1 MSLRTFVRNLPG
13 RAATGVFIVHSGWQ
27 KWNGDEQTAVGI
39 HGMASHAFPALK
51 DIKPSTF
58 LKLVSVGELAT
69 GAALLTP
76 FVPRFI
82 AGAAL
87 SGFSGALLTMYWR
100 TPALRQEG
108 SIWPTPAGL
117 GVSKDVWMFGIG
129 SGLVL
134 DAILPVE
141 KK

>member
-1 MSLRTFVRNLPG
+1 MSLRTFARNLPG
-13 RAATGVFIVHSGWQ
+13 RAATGLFLVHSGWQ
-27 KWNGDEQTAVGI
+27 KWHGDEQTAAGI
-39 HGMASHAFPALK
+39 HGMASHAFPGFK
-51 DIKPSTF
+51 DMKPTTF
-58 LKLVSVGELAT
+58 LKLLSVGELAT

-76 FVPRFI
+76 FVPRLI

-108 SIWPTPAGL
+108 SIWPTPDGL
-117 GVSKDVWMFGIG
+117 AVSKDVWMFGIG

-134 DAILPVE
+134 DAILPAD